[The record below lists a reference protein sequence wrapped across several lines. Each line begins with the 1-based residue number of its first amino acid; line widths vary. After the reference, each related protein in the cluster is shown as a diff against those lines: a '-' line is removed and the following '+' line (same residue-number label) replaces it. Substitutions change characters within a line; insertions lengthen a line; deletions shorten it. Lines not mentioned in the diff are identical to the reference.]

1 MCTAHGHLETVVK
14 WPHESINE
22 KAKKRT
28 HQWVSQIHNE
38 EKSMPDLQERKWCH
52 KAGVGRIRT
61 FHVAKRV
68 QLVLLRSLEI

>member
-1 MCTAHGHLETVVK
+1 MCSAQRHLETVVK
-14 WPHESINE
+14 WPHESTNE

-61 FHVAKRV
+61 FHVAKIV
-68 QLVLLRSLEI
+68 QLVFLMSPEI